1 MVWGWIA
8 STPNFFNTASG
19 KSDMTLEEMLTR
31 SADLQA
37 EILRLLE
44 DVPTHPGERFEASMI
59 ACGVALEHAQAL
71 RILFEHGSP
80 TTAMSALR
88 LQFEALTRAMWMLYA
103 ASDLAIQKLMA
114 PLTEES
120 ARVANKLPQVG
131 EMIEAIVKKAPV
143 GASSMLIQFKDIS
156 WSAMNSYVHSGIHP
170 LRRHLEGYPT
180 QLVLQVLRNSNGL
193 MTMTGMLA
201 AILTGNDCCIN
212 PMRVIQTQFKDC
224 VPPLN
229 PLAPQV

>member
-1 MVWGWIA
+1 
-8 STPNFFNTASG
+8 
-19 KSDMTLEEMLTR
+19 MTLEEMLTR
-31 SADLQA
+31 SADLQV

-44 DVPTHPGERFEASMI
+44 DVPAHPGERFEASMV

-71 RILFEHGSP
+71 RILLEHGSP
-80 TTAMSALR
+80 TTAMSTLR

-131 EMIEAIVKKAPV
+131 EMIEAIVKKAPS

-170 LRRHLEGYPT
+170 LRRHLEGYPA
-180 QLVLQVLRNSNGL
+180 QLLLQVLQNSNGL

-201 AILTGNDCCIN
+201 AILTGNECCIN
-212 PMRVIQTQFKDC
+212 PMRVIQVKFKDC
-224 VPPLN
+224 LPPLT
-229 PLAPQV
+229 PLAPKV

>member
-1 MVWGWIA
+1 MTGRKTLA
-8 STPNFFNTASG
+8 YDFFRVLRAP
-19 KSDMTLEEMLTR
+19 LEEMLTR
-31 SADLQA
+31 SAVLQA

-44 DVPTHPGERFEASMI
+44 DEPTYPGERFEAAMI
-59 ACGVALEHAQAL
+59 ACGIALEHAQAL

-80 TTAMSALR
+80 TTAMSTLR
-88 LQFEALTRAMWMLYA
+88 LQFEAHTKAMWMLYA

-120 ARVANKLPQVG
+120 ARVANKLPQIG
-131 EMIEAIVKKAPV
+131 EMMEAIVKKAPV
-143 GASSMLIQFKDIS
+143 GASSMLIQFKDVS

-201 AILTGNDCCIN
+201 AILTGNDCCIK
-212 PMRVIQTQFKDC
+212 PMRVIQTQFEDC
-224 VPPLN
+224 LPPLN

>member
-1 MVWGWIA
+1 
-8 STPNFFNTASG
+8 
-19 KSDMTLEEMLTR
+19 MTLEEMLTR
-31 SADLQA
+31 SADLQD

-44 DVPTHPGERFEASMI
+44 DVPTHPGERFEASMV

-71 RILFEHGSP
+71 RILLEHGSP

-114 PLTEES
+114 PLTEET

-131 EMIEAIVKKAPV
+131 EMIEAIVKKAPIGV
-143 GASSMLIQFKDIS
+143 SSMLIQFKDIS
-156 WSAMNSYVHSGIHP
+156 WSAMNSYVHTGIHP
-170 LRRHLEGYPT
+170 LRRHLEGYPA

-212 PMRVIQTQFKDC
+212 PMRVIQTKFKDC
-224 VPPLN
+224 LPPLN